1 MAFTTGPLVCACD
14 YNASVVKSP
23 LRTLAYNKSVH
34 KGVVQKPSRIMRLQ
48 LCKGKKI
55 TEEIKSTK
63 VCEVNMGPD
72 ELTADGPQSWDGRK
86 TADFAKVSNDG
97 LWTWDGS
104 EWTPRKK
111 EVIQSS
117 KDQPSQQISGR
128 FDENNSPKLQ
138 VRNEETVKEVVPI
151 ETGSISPDGHY
162 QWDGSKW
169 IPVELTKLSDDGA
182 WMWNGKEWIPNP
194 NRAVDKK
201 EPAQTQFQPML
212 NTQVAQYSGYDQNA
226 QMLLVQ
232 QTKKSKTG
240 LWISLVIVLPIL
252 FVVFTIIIAGFLYV
266 WASDLAE
273 EQDQTDLAGTWYNQ
287 VDTMTLYSNGSVDES
302 TGLIVSW
309 SAQGNNLTLTLL
321 IDEQEIDVISK
332 YEIKIDS
339 DSDRILFFA
348 YYDVED
354 GVQTNNIAEDSC
366 ILYVDSV
373 KASEEDYMET
383 KRAIIPEWCDFAE
396 E

>member
-1 MAFTTGPLVCACD
+1 MV
-14 YNASVVKSP
+14 
-23 LRTLAYNKSVH
+23 
-34 KGVVQKPSRIMRLQ
+34 KPSCIMRLQ

-55 TEEIKSTK
+55 AEEIKSTK

-138 VRNEETVKEVVPI
+138 VRNQETVKEVVPI
-151 ETGSISPDGHY
+151 KNGSISPDGHH

-194 NRAVDKK
+194 DRAVDKK

-212 NTQVAQYSGYDQNA
+212 NTQVAQYSVYGQNA
-226 QMLLVQ
+226 QMLLVH
-232 QTKKSKTG
+232 QTKKSKTK
-240 LWISLVIVLPIL
+240 LWISLFIVLPIL
-252 FVVFTIIIAGFLYV
+252 FVAFTTIMAGVLYV

-366 ILYVDSV
+366 VLYVDSV
-373 KASEEDYMET
+373 KASEEYYMET

>member
-1 MAFTTGPLVCACD
+1 MV
-14 YNASVVKSP
+14 
-23 LRTLAYNKSVH
+23 
-34 KGVVQKPSRIMRLQ
+34 KPSSIMRLQ
-48 LCKGKKI
+48 LCRGKKI
-55 TEEIKSTK
+55 AEEIKSTK
-63 VCEVNMGPD
+63 VCEDNMGPD

-111 EVIQSS
+111 ELIQSS
-117 KDQPSQQISGR
+117 KDQPSQDISGR
-128 FDENNSPKLQ
+128 FDENNSPKLP
-138 VRNEETVKEVVPI
+138 VRNQETAKEEVPI

-162 QWDGSKW
+162 QWDGGKW
-169 IPVELTKLSDDGA
+169 IPVELTKLSNDGV

-194 NRAVDKK
+194 DRAVDKI
-201 EPAQTQFQPML
+201 EPAQTQFQPMQ
-212 NTQVAQYSGYDQNA
+212 NTQFAEYPGVGQNA

-232 QTKKSKTG
+232 QTKKPKTG

-252 FVVFTIIIAGFLYV
+252 FVAFTVVMAGVLYV

-332 YEIKIDS
+332 YEIKTDS

>member
-1 MAFTTGPLVCACD
+1 MV
-14 YNASVVKSP
+14 
-23 LRTLAYNKSVH
+23 
-34 KGVVQKPSRIMRLQ
+34 KPSCIKRLQ
-48 LCKGKKI
+48 LSKGKKLAK
-55 TEEIKSTK
+55 EIKSTK
-63 VCEVNMGPD
+63 VREVNMGPD

-117 KDQPSQQISGR
+117 TDQPSQQISGR

-138 VRNEETVKEVVPI
+138 VRNQETVKEVVPI

-169 IPVELTKLSDDGA
+169 IPVELTKLSDDGV

-194 NRAVDKK
+194 DRAVDKK
-201 EPAQTQFQPML
+201 EPAQTQFQPVL
-212 NTQVAQYSGYDQNA
+212 ITQVAQYSGYGQNA
-226 QMLLVQ
+226 QMLLVH

-240 LWISLVIVLPIL
+240 LWVSLVIVLPIL
-252 FVVFTIIIAGFLYV
+252 FVAFTTIMAGVLYV

-366 ILYVDSV
+366 VFYVDSV